1 MYLHNLLSKI
11 LIKSNELMPQ
21 KTLIFKINISEN
33 VTGTTKNIFLQR
45 YFHEE
50 SNDWIKNMCHRA
62 RFFVLVTFLK
72 NREKNKDYNKC
83 CLPFP
88 PILLFVYALLYITG
102 RRHSYYWLSS
112 DKWA

>member
-1 MYLHNLLSKI
+1 
-11 LIKSNELMPQ
+11 MPK
-21 KTLIFKINISEN
+21 KTLIFKINILEN

-72 NREKNKDYNKC
+72 NPEKNKDYNKC
-83 CLPFP
+83 CLPFQ
-88 PILLFVYALLYITG
+88 PIFLFVYALFISLGGDIAII
-102 RRHSYYWLSS
+102 
-112 DKWA
+112 D

>member
-1 MYLHNLLSKI
+1 
-11 LIKSNELMPQ
+11 MPK
-21 KTLIFKINISEN
+21 KTLIFKIKISEN

-72 NREKNKDYNKC
+72 NPEKNKDYNKC
-83 CLPFP
+83 CLPFQ
-88 PILLFVYALLYITG
+88 PIFLFVYALFILLGGDIAII
-102 RRHSYYWLSS
+102 
-112 DKWA
+112 D

>member
-45 YFHEE
+45 YFHG
-50 SNDWIKNMCHRA
+50 
-62 RFFVLVTFLK
+62 FFVLVTFLK

-88 PILLFVYALLYITG
+88 PIFLFVYALLYITG
-102 RRHSYYWLSS
+102 RRHSYY
-112 DKWA
+112 